1 MLPSMTAPAVDPVV
15 RDLSRALLPRVDEFA
30 QRMAERIRA
39 REPLYAEGLAV
50 SPDEL
55 RNSCRDNLLYVFGR
69 LAGVPNVGTEAPR
82 ATGSR
87 RAEAGVPLS
96 ALLQAF
102 RVGGRLVWELLVE
115 HADEHAQDALLRYA
129 ADIWAIT
136 DDLAAAA
143 TEAYRGTSADRAR
156 HDRQLRS
163 ALLNG
168 LLDGKLGDGSHLWES
183 AAALKLP
190 QQGTFVVVA
199 AECPSPGE
207 EALPGVEDLL
217 RRRDVVSAWRLD
229 AEQHEGLV
237 VLRPR
242 FDAAQ
247 LSTELA
253 GLALGRVGVSEPYGN
268 LEQTP
273 QALRQARLACAAA
286 TPHTADVVRFDRE
299 PVAVLLVS
307 APDAAETTAR
317 RILGPVLDLPDDDRA
332 VTIETTRVWLAA
344 AGSTSAAAT
353 RLHLH
358 RNTVRYRLRR
368 LEALTNRSL
377 ANPLDV
383 AELHVALECARMLG
397 VA

>member
-1 MLPSMTAPAVDPVV
+1 MTRSAVDPVV

-30 QRMAERIRA
+30 QRMAELISS

-55 RNSCRDNLLYVFGR
+55 RESCRENLRYVFGR
-69 LAGVPNVGTEAPR
+69 LAGEPNIGTEAPR

-102 RVGGRLVWELLVE
+102 RIGGRLVWDLLLE
-115 HADEHAQDALLRYA
+115 HADDGAQDALLRCA
-129 ADIWAIT
+129 ADIWAVS

-143 TEAYRGTSADRAR
+143 TGAYRATSADRAR
-156 HDRQLRS
+156 HDQQLRS

-168 LLDGKLGDGSHLWES
+168 LLDGRLGDGTQLWES

-190 QQGTFVVVA
+190 QHGTFLVVA
-199 AECPSPGE
+199 AECASPGA
-207 EALPGVEDLL
+207 EALPGAEDLL
-217 RRRDVVSAWRLD
+217 RRYDVVSAWRLD
-229 AEQHEGLV
+229 AEQQEGLV

-242 FDAAQ
+242 YDAAR
-247 LSTELA
+247 LCAELA
-253 GLALGRVGVSEPYGN
+253 GIATGRVGVSEPYGN
-268 LEQTP
+268 LEQTAP
-273 QALRQARLACAAA
+273 ALRQARLACAAA
-286 TPHTADVVRFDRE
+286 TPHTTDLVRFEQE

-307 APDAAETTAR
+307 APDAAESTAR
-317 RILGPVLDLPDDDRA
+317 RILGRVLDLPDDDRA
-332 VTIETTRVWLAA
+332 VTIDTARLWIAS
-344 AGSTSAAAT
+344 AGSTSTAAT
-353 RLHLH
+353 QLHLH

-368 LEALTNRSL
+368 LEELTGRSL
-377 ANPLDV
+377 ANPLDL

-397 VA
+397 IA

>member
-1 MLPSMTAPAVDPVV
+1 MTTPAVDPVV
-15 RDLSRALLPRVDEFA
+15 RDLSRALLSRVDEFA

-39 REPLYAEGLAV
+39 EEPLYAEGLAV
-50 SPDEL
+50 TPDEL
-55 RNSCRDNLLYVFGR
+55 RGSCRENLLYVFGR
-69 LAGVPNVGTEAPR
+69 LSGEPNVGTEAPR
-82 ATGSR
+82 TTGSR

-102 RVGGRLVWELLVE
+102 RVGGRLVWDLLVE
-115 HADEHAQDALLRYA
+115 HADGHTQDALLRCA
-129 ADIWAIT
+129 ADIWAVS

-143 TEAYRGTSADRAR
+143 TDAYRGTSADRAR

-168 LLDGKLGDGSHLWES
+168 LLDGQLGDSTHFWES
-183 AAALKLP
+183 AAALNLP
-190 QQGTFVVVA
+190 HHGTFLLVA
-199 AECPSPGE
+199 AECPAPGE
-207 EALPGVEDLL
+207 EALPDIEDRL

-229 AEQHEGLV
+229 AQQQEGLV

-247 LSTELA
+247 LCRELA
-253 GLALGRVGVSEPYGN
+253 DRALGRVGVSEPYGN
-268 LEQTP
+268 LERTAP
-273 QALRQARLACAAA
+273 ALRQARLACAAA
-286 TPHTADVVRFDRE
+286 TPHTTDLVRFYQE

-307 APDAAETTAR
+307 APDAAESTAR

-332 VTIETTRVWLAA
+332 VTVDTARVWIAS
-344 AGSTSAAAT
+344 AGSTSTAAT

-368 LEALTNRSL
+368 LEELTNRSL
-377 ANPLDV
+377 ANPLDL

>member
-1 MLPSMTAPAVDPVV
+1 MTSPPVDPVV
-15 RDLSRALLPRVDEFA
+15 RNLSQALLPQVDDFA
-30 QRMAERIRA
+30 RRMAERISA
-39 REPLYAEGLAV
+39 QEPLYAEGLAV

-55 RNSCRDNLLYVFGR
+55 RESCRENLLYVFGR
-69 LAGVPNVGTEAPR
+69 LAGEPNVGTEAPR

-87 RAEAGVPLS
+87 RAVAGVPLS

-115 HADEHAQDALLRYA
+115 HADEHTQDALLRYA
-129 ADIWAIT
+129 ADIWAVT

-168 LLDGKLGDGSHLWES
+168 LLDGRLGDSTHLWES
-183 AAALKLP
+183 AATLKLP
-190 QQGTFVVVA
+190 QHGTFLVVA
-199 AECPSPGE
+199 AECPTPGE
-207 EALPGVEDLL
+207 EALPGIEELL
-217 RRRDVVSAWRLD
+217 RRHDVVSAWRLD
-229 AEQHEGLV
+229 AQQQEGLV

-247 LSTELA
+247 LCRELA
-253 GLALGRVGVSEPYGN
+253 GHALGRVGVSEPYSN
-268 LEQTP
+268 LEHTAP
-273 QALRQARLACAAA
+273 ALRQARLACAAA
-286 TPHTADVVRFDRE
+286 TPHTTNLVRFEEE

-307 APDAAETTAR
+307 APDAAESTAR

-332 VTIETTRVWLAA
+332 ITIDTARVWIAS
-344 AGSTSAAAT
+344 AGSTSTAAA

-368 LEALTNRSL
+368 LEELTNRSL
-377 ANPLDV
+377 ANPLDL

>member
-1 MLPSMTAPAVDPVV
+1 MTAPALDPLV
-15 RDLSRALLPRVDEFA
+15 RDLSRALLPQVDEFA
-30 QRMAERIRA
+30 QRMAERIRSG
-39 REPLYAEGLAV
+39 EPLYAEGLAV
-50 SPDEL
+50 SPEEL
-55 RNSCRDNLLYVFGR
+55 RKSCRENLLYVFGR
-69 LAGVPNVGTEAPR
+69 LAGEPNIGTEAPR

-96 ALLQAF
+96 ALLQAY
-102 RVGGRLVWELLVE
+102 RMGGRFVWDLLVE
-115 HADEHAQDALLRYA
+115 HADEHAQDALLRCA
-129 ADIWAIT
+129 ADIWAVT

-168 LLDGKLGDGSHLWES
+168 LLDGKLGDGTHLWES
-183 AAALKLP
+183 AAALKFP
-190 QQGTFVVVA
+190 QHGTFVVVA
-199 AECPSPGE
+199 AECPAPGD
-207 EALPGVEDLL
+207 EALPGVEDIL
-217 RRRDVVSAWRLD
+217 RRHDVVSAWRLD
-229 AEQHEGLV
+229 AEQQEGLV
-237 VLRPR
+237 VLRQR
-242 FDAAQ
+242 FDVAQ
-247 LSTELA
+247 LCTELA
-253 GLALGRVGVSEPYGN
+253 GLGLGRVGVSEPYGN

-273 QALRQARLACAAA
+273 AALRQARLACAAA
-286 TPHTADVVRFDRE
+286 TPHTADLVRFE
-299 PVAVLLVS
+299 QAPVAVLLVS
-307 APDAAETTAR
+307 APDAAESTAR

-332 VTIETTRVWLAA
+332 VTLETARVWLAS

-368 LEALTNRSL
+368 LEELTNRSL
-377 ANPLDV
+377 ADPLDV

>member
-1 MLPSMTAPAVDPVV
+1 MTTPAVDPVV
-15 RDLSRALLPRVDEFA
+15 RDLSRALLARVDEFA
-30 QRMAERIRA
+30 QRMAELIRSQ
-39 REPLYAEGLAV
+39 EPLYAEGLAV

-55 RNSCRDNLLYVFGR
+55 RQSCRENLLYVFGR
-69 LAGVPNVGTEAPR
+69 LAGEPTIGTEAPR

-102 RVGGRLVWELLVE
+102 RVGGRLIWELLVE
-115 HADEHAQDALLRYA
+115 NADEAAQDALLRCA
-129 ADIWAIT
+129 ADIWAVS

-143 TEAYRGTSADRAR
+143 TDAYRGTSADRAR

-168 LLDGKLGDGSHLWES
+168 LLDGQLGDSAHLWES

-190 QQGTFVVVA
+190 QHGMFVVVA

-207 EALPGVEDLL
+207 EALRGVEDLL
-217 RRRDVVSAWRLD
+217 RRHDVVSAWRLD
-229 AEQHEGLV
+229 AEQQEGLV

-242 FDAAQ
+242 FDAVQ
-247 LSTELA
+247 LCAELA
-253 GLALGRVGVSEPYGN
+253 DLALGRVGVSEPYSN
-268 LEQTP
+268 LEHTAP
-273 QALRQARLACAAA
+273 ALRQARLACAAA
-286 TPHTADVVRFDRE
+286 TPHTTDLVRFDQA

-307 APDAAETTAR
+307 APDAAESTAR
-317 RILGPVLDLPDDDRA
+317 RILGPVLDLPGDDRA
-332 VTIETTRVWLAA
+332 VTIDTARVWIAS
-344 AGSTSAAAT
+344 AGSTSTAAT

-368 LEALTNRSL
+368 LEELTNRSL
-377 ANPLDV
+377 GDPLDL

>member
-1 MLPSMTAPAVDPVV
+1 MTAPAVDPVV

-115 HADEHAQDALLRYA
+115 HADEHAQDALLRCA
-129 ADIWAIT
+129 ADIWAVT

-190 QQGTFVVVA
+190 QHGTFVVVT

-242 FDAAQ
+242 FDAGQ
-247 LSTELA
+247 LSTEL
-253 GLALGRVGVSEPYGN
+253 GDLALGRVGVSEPYGN
-268 LEQTP
+268 LERTP

-286 TPHTADVVRFDRE
+286 TPHTADLVRFE
-299 PVAVLLVS
+299 QQPVAVLLVS

-332 VTIETTRVWLAA
+332 VTIETARVWLAS

-368 LEALTNRSL
+368 LEELTNRSL